1 MRSTENLEELLS
13 HIDAEVDCLVELESC
28 LLSEQVAL
36 RQLDG
41 DALLAAATRK
51 AQIVDRQA
59 AMGARRGQLLE
70 AVLGPD
76 DPRCLSAVL
85 HRAAPAEQAGL
96 TARRSRLEALVRRV
110 QRLQA
115 MNKAYA
121 ETGHQSV
128 TSALARLARRRA
140 GSEVVYGA
148 DGRVHAPDGRR
159 AVREQ
164 G

>member
-36 RQLDG
+36 RRLDAEG
-41 DALLAAATRK
+41 LLAAATRK
-51 AQIVDRQA
+51 AQIVDRQF
-59 AMGARRGQLLE
+59 GLSTRRAELLD
-70 AVLGPD
+70 ALLGPD
-76 DPRCLSAVL
+76 EPRCLSAML
-85 HRAAPAEQAGL
+85 HRAASADHAGL
-96 TARRSRLEALVRRV
+96 VARRTRLEALVRRV

-115 MNKAYA
+115 MNQAYA
-121 ETGHQSV
+121 ETGRQTVSG
-128 TSALARLARRRA
+128 ALARLLRRRA
-140 GSEVVYGA
+140 GPEAVYGA

-159 AVREQ
+159 VVREQ